1 MLLGSAMRPR
11 CACRGEA
18 GVGRGGRGANGRG
31 GHGPSCLHRIMF
43 LCSAVFARAS
53 GGTRASDRAAGC
65 PWGVPWGRGA
75 RVEVRRVWGISG
87 GLPLAAGVMGPHAFT
102 ALCFFALLSS
112 ARASGG
118 TRASDR
124 GAGCPWGV
132 PWGRGARVEVRWVWG
147 MGGVVPMAAGGMG
160 LHTFTASCFF
170 ALLSFAR
177 VSGMAGASDR
187 AAGCSW
193 GATWGRDARVEVR
206 RVRGDMHLVR
216 TPISTPP
223 GAHVSRRSGSVP
235 GTLVLPDRG
244 IGGRQRG
251 LGGDVKF

>member
-1 MLLGSAMRPR
+1 MGPRAFTASCSFALLS
-11 CACRGEA
+11 
-18 GVGRGGRGANGRG
+18 
-31 GHGPSCLHRIMF
+31 
-43 LCSAVFARAS
+43 FASAS
-53 GGTRASDRAAGC
+53 GRARASDRAAGC

-102 ALCFFALLSS
+102 ALCSFALLSS

-160 LHTFTASCFF
+160 LHTFTALCSF

-177 VSGMAGASDR
+177 ASKWARASGQAT
-187 AAGCSW
+187 GCSW
-193 GATWGRDARVEVR
+193 GVPWGRGARVEVR
-206 RVRGDMHLVR
+206 RWWCGAAMSTRRR
-216 TPISTPP
+216 TRT
-223 GAHVSRRSGSVP
+223 
-235 GTLVLPDRG
+235 
-244 IGGRQRG
+244 
-251 LGGDVKF
+251 